1 MSFIFYLIIS
11 EPRGL
16 VHYSNGRYDNGGY
29 YNEVLQ
35 SYKRTGNSSKF
46 LDMSSL
52 RSAVCDIVSS
62 HVPRLKERFN
72 Q

>member
-35 SYKRTGNSSKF
+35 SYKRTGKSLIF
-46 LDMSSL
+46 LDISFDL
-52 RSAVCDIVSS
+52 NPPPLVVD
-62 HVPRLKERFN
+62 PERFYRSGEK
-72 Q
+72 